1 MRPGLVLPLPDY
13 CNYNSGVRG
22 LYVGGNYNNG
32 DNAGLFYLNGNNAPS
47 NTNSNLGSR
56 LLIPRPRLRVVFSSP
71 LGENFAAGTR
81 LSKPLMDLKGREVN
95 KKIIYIRKATK
106 TA

>member
-1 MRPGLVLPLPDY
+1 M
-13 CNYNSGVRG
+13 RG

-32 DNAGLFYLNGNNAPS
+32 SNAGLFYLNGNNAPS

-56 LLIPRPRLRVVFSSP
+56 LLIQHLKLRVVFSSP

-81 LSKPLMDLKGREVN
+81 FSKPLLDLKDREVN
-95 KKIIYIRKATK
+95 KKNYLHPKGDQK
-106 TA
+106 E